1 MSKKPLSFFKL
12 SLIAIGAVLAFVL
25 LFSFFG
31 SWHLS
36 PDLPELPEEV
46 QEGEGAENPDYVRL
60 EVNRG
65 NVKSVVEAL
74 NRPKSYYVESKC
86 ELFYD
91 DKSAPFLR
99 RRWVKE
105 GVSRVDVL
113 NSYGNLTMS
122 LILNNENAYYWYAGS
137 ARYVTLPKGEF
148 KPENEQMMM
157 DYTDLLALP
166 DDSIQSAYLV
176 RYEGEMCIYAEAKK
190 GSGNTEKYWISV
202 NDGLLRLGQVLEGD
216 KVVVS
221 VSALAINT
229 DVQTDDHF
237 TLPDKTVIK
246 G

>member
-36 PDLPELPEEV
+36 PDLPELPEEI
-46 QEGEGAENPDYVRL
+46 EESESAENPDYVRL
-60 EVNRG
+60 EVNRD
-65 NVKSVVEAL
+65 NVKSVVEEL

-91 DKSAPFLR
+91 DKSASFLR
-99 RRWVKE
+99 RRWVK
-105 GVSRVDVL
+105 GSVSRIDIL
-113 NSYGNLTMS
+113 NSYGNLATS
-122 LILNNENAYYWYAGS
+122 LILDNENAHYWYAGS
-137 ARYVTLPKGEF
+137 GRYVTLPKGEF
-148 KPENEQMMM
+148 KPEDEQMMM
-157 DYTDLLALP
+157 DYTSLLKLP
-166 DDSIQSAYLV
+166 DESIQNAYLV
-176 RYEGEMCIYAEAKK
+176 RYEGEMCVYAEAKQD
-190 GSGNTEKYWISV
+190 GGNIEKYWISV
-202 NDGLLRLGQVLEGD
+202 NDGLLRLGQVLKGD

-229 DVQTDDHF
+229 ELQTDDHF
-237 TLPDKTVIK
+237 TLPDKKVIK